1 MYSTVVCS
9 QWENKGSSPRLHR
22 MREVDKQRCLLTSSP
37 LSISPQAPESVRCR
51 PLGDWSGGRNIIC
64 FNIGCFLQVH
74 VLWYHF
80 NKCIIPCFSIV
91 RDDTKVEK
99 YTYRNEMK
107 IINKAHFHF
116 HYSKSCSWRLQSQY
130 DVNRTIRYD
139 SYYT

>member
-1 MYSTVVCS
+1 MHSTVVCS

-22 MREVDKQRCLLTSSP
+22 TRELDKQRCLLTSSP
-37 LSISPQAPESVRCR
+37 LSISLQAPDSVRCR
-51 PLGDWSGGRNIIC
+51 PLGDWSCRRNIIY

-74 VLWYHF
+74 VLWYNF

-116 HYSKSCSWRLQSQY
+116 HYSTSCSWRLQSQY